1 MLDLTKK
8 EEYLKIKASND
19 KLLHLFTLIRVS
31 LFIGIIALIIASFTL
46 GINPYLYILIAILLI
61 SITFI
66 IFTNKYYK
74 KNIYLKNILTSYLK
88 HEERQK
94 GNLTN
99 NKLFFDKGEDLSNPN
114 NEREKYLIEDIDL
127 FGEHSLYQLMS
138 SCRSVN
144 GRLKLSKALKENVNP
159 TNLNDLTTK
168 ANSIILHDDLIKIEA
183 LIMKLNIKKN
193 ENDFE
198 AYAAN
203 LNRKY
208 QPKKKL
214 NLGLIF
220 LYMIDIILIVLAC
233 LKIIPLYSL
242 VIIFILNL
250 YYSTFY
256 KDELNSVDSTSMYL
270 SISNYG
276 ELLNDLAKL
285 DLSYVDDCFS
295 SNNLKGKAKYF
306 KKIEFLW
313 QVNSFKNNIIFKL
326 VLNGLICFEAIF
338 QTIFNLILKTNSDL
352 KQTLE
357 VIGDLEYII
366 SIANIKTDYDGI
378 EAKESKEISFKG
390 IYNPLIKD
398 CVKNDF
404 TYEKGVILTGSNM
417 SGKTTFLRTMIINL
431 ILAMSSSF
439 VFADEFL
446 SPKIEV
452 FSSLRIKDELK
463 EGISTF
469 YQEIKKIRCM
479 LKTDTN
485 LPKIC
490 FIDEI
495 FKGTNT
501 LDRIYGAKMLI
512 KKLEELNIKF
522 LISTHDFELCDVD
535 GILNYH
541 FSELYQNNYQEI
553 SFDYKIK
560 KGRSESTNAIFLL
573 KSAGVIEG

>member
-1 MLDLTKK
+1 MIDLTKK

-19 KLLHLFTLIRVS
+19 KLLHLFTLIRAA

-46 GINPYLYILIAILLI
+46 GINPYLYILIAIFLI
-61 SITFI
+61 SIIFI

-144 GRLKLSKALKENVNP
+144 GRLKLSKALKENINP
-159 TNLNDLTTK
+159 TNLTNLTTK
-168 ANSIILHDDLIKIEA
+168 ANKIIDNDDLIKLEA

-193 ENDFE
+193 ENDFD

-208 QPKKKL
+208 NPKKKL

-220 LYMIDIILIVLAC
+220 LYMIDIVLIILAS

-242 VIIFILNL
+242 AIIFILNL

-270 SISNYG
+270 SINNYG

-295 SNNLKGKAKYF
+295 SNNLKEKAKYF
-306 KKIEFLW
+306 KTIELLW

-326 VLNGLICFEAIF
+326 ILNGLICFEAIF
-338 QTIFNLILKTNSDL
+338 QSIFNLILKTNSDL

-357 VIGDLEYII
+357 TVGDLEYLI
-366 SIANIKTDYDGI
+366 SIANIKADYDGI

-390 IYNPLIKD
+390 IYNPLVKD

-439 VFADEFL
+439 VFADEFF
-446 SPKIEV
+446 SPKIEI

-463 EGISTF
+463 EGVSTF

-479 LKTDTN
+479 LKTDIN
-485 LPKIC
+485 IPKIC

-522 LISTHDFELCDVD
+522 LISTHDFELCEVD

-541 FSELYQNNYQEI
+541 FSELYKNNYQEI

>member
-1 MLDLTKK
+1 MIDLTKK

-19 KLLHLFTLIRVS
+19 KLLHLFTLIRAA

-61 SITFI
+61 SIIFI

-159 TNLNDLTTK
+159 TNLTNLTTK
-168 ANSIILHDDLIKIEA
+168 ASKIIDNDDLIKLEA

-193 ENDFE
+193 ENDFD

-208 QPKKKL
+208 NPKKKL

-220 LYMIDIILIVLAC
+220 LYMIDIVLIILAS

-242 VIIFILNL
+242 AIIFILNL

-270 SISNYG
+270 SINNYG

-295 SNNLKGKAKYF
+295 SNNLKEKAKYF
-306 KKIEFLW
+306 KKIELLW

-326 VLNGLICFEAIF
+326 ILNGLICFEAIY
-338 QTIFNLILKTNSDL
+338 QSIFNLILKTNSDL

-357 VIGDLEYII
+357 TVGDLEYLI
-366 SIANIKTDYDGI
+366 SIANIKADYDGI

-390 IYNPLIKD
+390 IYNPLVKD

-439 VFADEFL
+439 VFADEFF
-446 SPKIEV
+446 SPKIEI

-463 EGISTF
+463 EGVSTF

-485 LPKIC
+485 IPKIC

-522 LISTHDFELCDVD
+522 LISTHDFELCEVD

-541 FSELYQNNYQEI
+541 FSELYKNNYQEI